1 MRGPDIAGQGMAP
14 PRLHPGHCPVPVR
27 PAGPMGP
34 TGLLL
39 RLVTSLLQPS
49 QGDVGACTVQGQ
61 GTLGGFFSHGD
72 GSAAGLAGAGTQ

>member
-1 MRGPDIAGQGMAP
+1 
-14 PRLHPGHCPVPVR
+14 
-27 PAGPMGP
+27 MGP

-61 GTLGGFFSHGD
+61 GTLGGFFSHSDSG
-72 GSAAGLAGAGTQ
+72 AAGLAGAGTQ